1 MKIVLVGP
9 FPPFRGGI
17 SDLNAA
23 LADHLSKRHEIHAIN
38 FTTQYPKVLFPG
50 KTQFKKGDSAQEVDS
65 IRCLSSIN
73 PFSWRKTAYKII
85 DIEPD
90 LVLFRF
96 WLPFFAPAFSGV
108 AKKIRKYSDATIMA
122 ICDNIIPHE
131 KRLLDTRLTKRFFG
145 FIDSFI
151 VLSKKVENE
160 LLSFVPEAK
169 YKYSPHPIYSIFNNT
184 LSKEQAKAELK
195 LATKKVL
202 LFFGLIREY
211 KGLDILINAME
222 KIKTE
227 LEDYTLLIVGECY
240 ENENKYT
247 DLIKKAGITDN
258 VKCHYSFIPDN
269 EVGKYF
275 SAADVVVLPYKTA
288 SQSGIVQIAYH
299 FDTPVIVS
307 NVGGLP
313 EIVDEGKTGYCVEP
327 NSNAFAKA
335 IKAFYEN
342 DNISEMNSNISEYK
356 SQFSWDAM
364 VKAIEKLVNVH

>member
-38 FTTQYPKVLFPG
+38 FTTQYPKVIIPG

-131 KRLLDTRLTKRFFG
+131 ERLLDTRLTKIFFG

-247 DLIKKAGITDN
+247 ELIKKAGITDN

>member
-1 MKIVLVGP
+1 VKIVLVGP

-131 KRLLDTRLTKRFFG
+131 ERLLDTRLTKRFFG

-247 DLIKKAGITDN
+247 ELIKKAGITDN

-335 IKAFYEN
+335 IKAFYEK

>member
-108 AKKIRKYSDATIMA
+108 AKKIRKYSDATIMV

-131 KRLLDTRLTKRFFG
+131 ERLLDTRLTKRFFG

-160 LLSFVPEAK
+160 FLSFIPEAK

>member
-131 KRLLDTRLTKRFFG
+131 ERLLDTRLTKRFFG

>member
-1 MKIVLVGP
+1 VKIVLVGP

-85 DIEPD
+85 DIDPD

-131 KRLLDTRLTKRFFG
+131 ERLLDTRLTKIFFG

-247 DLIKKAGITDN
+247 ELIKKAGITDN

>member
-50 KTQFKKGDSAQEVDS
+50 KTQFKKGDPAQEVDS

-131 KRLLDTRLTKRFFG
+131 ERLLDTRLTKIFFG

-275 SAADVVVLPYKTA
+275 SATDVVVLPYKTA

-356 SQFSWDAM
+356 SQFSWDVM

>member
-85 DIEPD
+85 DIDPD

-108 AKKIRKYSDATIMA
+108 AKKIRKYSDATIMV

-131 KRLLDTRLTKRFFG
+131 ERLLDTRLTKRFFG

-247 DLIKKAGITDN
+247 ELIKKAGITDN

>member
-50 KTQFKKGDSAQEVDS
+50 KTQFKKGDPAQEIDS

-108 AKKIRKYSDATIMA
+108 AKKIRKYSDATIMV

-131 KRLLDTRLTKRFFG
+131 ERLLDTRLTKRFFG

-195 LATKKVL
+195 IATKKVL

>member
-50 KTQFKKGDSAQEVDS
+50 KTQFKKGDPAQEVDS

-85 DIEPD
+85 DIDPD

-131 KRLLDTRLTKRFFG
+131 ERLLDTRLTKRFFG

-160 LLSFVPEAK
+160 LLSFIPEAK

-247 DLIKKAGITDN
+247 ELIKKAGITDN

>member
-85 DIEPD
+85 DIDPD

-131 KRLLDTRLTKRFFG
+131 ERLLDTRLTKIFFG

-247 DLIKKAGITDN
+247 ELIKKAGITDN

>member
-108 AKKIRKYSDATIMA
+108 AKKIRKYSDATIMV

-131 KRLLDTRLTKRFFG
+131 ERLLDTRLTKRFFG

-160 LLSFVPEAK
+160 LLSFAPEAK

>member
-50 KTQFKKGDSAQEVDS
+50 KTQFKKGDPAQEIDS

-108 AKKIRKYSDATIMA
+108 AKKIRKYSDATIMV

-131 KRLLDTRLTKRFFG
+131 ERLLDTRLTKRFFG

-195 LATKKVL
+195 IATKKVL

-247 DLIKKAGITDN
+247 ELIKKAGITDN

>member
-1 MKIVLVGP
+1 VKIVLVGP

-131 KRLLDTRLTKRFFG
+131 ERLLDTRITKRFFG

-275 SAADVVVLPYKTA
+275 SATDVVVLPYKTA

>member
-1 MKIVLVGP
+1 M
-9 FPPFRGGI
+9 
-17 SDLNAA
+17 
-23 LADHLSKRHEIHAIN
+23 
-38 FTTQYPKVLFPG
+38 
-50 KTQFKKGDSAQEVDS
+50 
-65 IRCLSSIN
+65 
-73 PFSWRKTAYKII
+73 
-85 DIEPD
+85 
-90 LVLFRF
+90 
-96 WLPFFAPAFSGV
+96 
-108 AKKIRKYSDATIMA
+108 
-122 ICDNIIPHE
+122 
-131 KRLLDTRLTKRFFG
+131 
-145 FIDSFI
+145 
-151 VLSKKVENE
+151 
-160 LLSFVPEAK
+160 
-169 YKYSPHPIYSIFNNT
+169 
-184 LSKEQAKAELK
+184 
-195 LATKKVL
+195 
-202 LFFGLIREY
+202 FFGLIREY

-247 DLIKKAGITDN
+247 ELIKKAGITDN

>member
-1 MKIVLVGP
+1 VKIVLVGP

-108 AKKIRKYSDATIMA
+108 AKKIRKYSDATIMV

-131 KRLLDTRLTKRFFG
+131 ERLLDTRLTKRFFG

-160 LLSFVPEAK
+160 LLSFVPKAK

-247 DLIKKAGITDN
+247 ELIKKAGITDN

-313 EIVDEGKTGYCVEP
+313 EIVDEGRTGYCVDP

>member
-85 DIEPD
+85 DIDPD

-108 AKKIRKYSDATIMA
+108 AKKIRKYSDATIMV

-131 KRLLDTRLTKRFFG
+131 ERLLDTRLTKRFFG

-160 LLSFVPEAK
+160 LLSFIPEAK

-247 DLIKKAGITDN
+247 ELIKKAGITDN

-335 IKAFYEN
+335 IKAFYEK
-342 DNISEMNSNISEYK
+342 DNISEMNSKISDYK
-356 SQFSWDAM
+356 SRFSWDNM
-364 VKAIEKLVNVH
+364 VSAIEELVNVH

>member
-131 KRLLDTRLTKRFFG
+131 ERLLDTRLTKRFFG

-247 DLIKKAGITDN
+247 ELIKKAGITDN

-342 DNISEMNSNISEYK
+342 DNISEMNSNISQYK

>member
-50 KTQFKKGDSAQEVDS
+50 KTQFKKGDPAQEVDS

-85 DIEPD
+85 DIDPD

-108 AKKIRKYSDATIMA
+108 AKKIRKYSDATIMV

-131 KRLLDTRLTKRFFG
+131 ERLLDTRLTKRFFG

-160 LLSFVPEAK
+160 LLSFIPEAK

-247 DLIKKAGITDN
+247 ELIKKAGITDN

>member
-85 DIEPD
+85 DIDPD

-131 KRLLDTRLTKRFFG
+131 ERLLDTRLTKRFFG

-160 LLSFVPEAK
+160 LLSFIPEAK

-247 DLIKKAGITDN
+247 ELIKKAGITDN

>member
-17 SDLNAA
+17 SDINVT
-23 LADHLSKRHEIHAIN
+23 LAHHLSERHEVHAIN

-50 KTQFKKGDSAQEVDS
+50 KTQFKKGDHALEVDS

-73 PFSWRKTAYKII
+73 PFSWRKTANKILE
-85 DIEPD
+85 IEPD
-90 LVLFRF
+90 LVLFSF
-96 WLPFFAPAFSGV
+96 WLAFFAPAFSV
-108 AKKIRKYSDATIMA
+108 IAKKIKKHSDATIIA
-122 ICDNIIPHE
+122 ICHNIIPHE
-131 KRLLDTRLTKRFFG
+131 QHLLDTQLTKRFFG
-145 FIDSFI
+145 FIDSFV

-160 LLSFVPEAK
+160 LLNIVPDAK
-169 YKYSPHPIYSIFNNT
+169 YKYIPHPVYNIFKNT
-184 LSKEQAKAELK
+184 LSKEQAKAELNI
-195 LATKKVL
+195 ATKKVL
-202 LFFGLIREY
+202 LFFGLIRKY

-222 KIKTE
+222 KINTE

-240 ENENKYT
+240 ENKYKYT
-247 DLIKKAGITDN
+247 DLINNAGITDN
-258 VKCHYSFIPDN
+258 VQCYYSFVPDN

-275 SAADVVVLPYKTA
+275 SASDVVVLPYKTA

-327 NSNAFAKA
+327 SSNAFAKA
-335 IKAFYEN
+335 IKAFYEK
-342 DNISEMNSNISEYK
+342 DNISEMNSNISDYK
-356 SQFSWDAM
+356 SQFSWDNM

>member
-1 MKIVLVGP
+1 VKIVLVGP

-131 KRLLDTRLTKRFFG
+131 ERLLDTRLTKRFFG

-160 LLSFVPEAK
+160 LLSFIPEAK

-247 DLIKKAGITDN
+247 ELIKKAGITDN

>member
-160 LLSFVPEAK
+160 LLSFIPEAK

>member
-1 MKIVLVGP
+1 VKIVLVGP

-131 KRLLDTRLTKRFFG
+131 ERLLDTRLTKRFFG

-247 DLIKKAGITDN
+247 ELIKKAGITDN

-327 NSNAFAKA
+327 SPNAFAKA
-335 IKAFYEN
+335 IKAFYEK
-342 DNISEMNSNISEYK
+342 DNISEMNSNISDYK
-356 SQFSWDAM
+356 SQFSWDNM

>member
-50 KTQFKKGDSAQEVDS
+50 KTQFKKGDPAQEIDS

-108 AKKIRKYSDATIMA
+108 AKKIRKYSDATIMV

-131 KRLLDTRLTKRFFG
+131 ERLLDTRLTKRFFG

>member
-17 SDLNAA
+17 SDLNVA
-23 LADHLSKRHEIHAIN
+23 LAHHLSKRHVVHAIN

-50 KTQFKKGDSAQEVDS
+50 KTQFKKGDHALEVDS

-73 PFSWRKTAYKII
+73 PFSWRKTANKII
-85 DIEPD
+85 DLEPD
-90 LVLFRF
+90 LVLFSF
-96 WLPFFAPAFSGV
+96 WLAFFAPAFSGV
-108 AKKIRKYSDATIMA
+108 AKKIKKYLDANIMA
-122 ICDNIIPHE
+122 ICHNIIPHE
-131 KRLLDTRLTKRFFG
+131 EHLLDTRLTKRFFC

-160 LLSFVPEAK
+160 LLNIVPGAK
-169 YKYSPHPIYSIFNNT
+169 YKYSPHPVYNIFKNT
-184 LSKEQAKAELK
+184 LSKEQAKAELNI
-195 LATKKVL
+195 ATKKVL
-202 LFFGLIREY
+202 LFFGLIRKY

-222 KIKTE
+222 KINNE
-227 LEDYTLLIVGECY
+227 LDDYTLLIVGECY
-240 ENENKYT
+240 ENKAKYT
-247 DLIKKAGITDN
+247 DLIKNAGITDN
-258 VKCHYSFIPDN
+258 VQCHYSFVPDN

-275 SAADVVVLPYKTA
+275 SASDVVVLPYKSA

-327 NSNAFAKA
+327 SSSAFAKA
-335 IKAFYEN
+335 IKAFYEK
-342 DNISEMNSNISEYK
+342 DNINELNSNISDYK
-356 SQFSWDAM
+356 SQFSWD
-364 VKAIEKLVNVH
+364 VIVNAIEELVNVH

>member
-108 AKKIRKYSDATIMA
+108 AKKIRKYSDATIMV

-131 KRLLDTRLTKRFFG
+131 ERLLDTRLTKRFFG

-247 DLIKKAGITDN
+247 ELIKKAGITDN

-342 DNISEMNSNISEYK
+342 DNISEMNSNISQYK

>member
-108 AKKIRKYSDATIMA
+108 AKKIRKYSDATIMV

-131 KRLLDTRLTKRFFG
+131 ERLLDTRLTKRFFG

-160 LLSFVPEAK
+160 LLSFIPEAK

-247 DLIKKAGITDN
+247 ELIKKAGITDN

>member
-17 SDLNAA
+17 SDLNVA
-23 LADHLSKRHEIHAIN
+23 LAHHLSKRHEIHAIN

-50 KTQFKKGDSAQEVDS
+50 KTQFKKGDHALEVDS

-73 PFSWRKTAYKII
+73 PFSWRKTANKII
-85 DIEPD
+85 DLEPD
-90 LVLFRF
+90 LVLFSF
-96 WLPFFAPAFSGV
+96 WLAFFAPAFSGV
-108 AKKIRKYSDATIMA
+108 AKKIKKYSDATIMV
-122 ICDNIIPHE
+122 ICHNIIPHE
-131 KRLLDTRLTKRFFG
+131 EHLLGTRLTKRFFS
-145 FIDSFI
+145 FIDSFF
-151 VLSKKVENE
+151 VLSKKVKNE

-169 YKYSPHPIYSIFNNT
+169 YKYSPHPIYNIFNNT
-184 LSKEQAKAELK
+184 LSKEQAKAELNI
-195 LATKKVL
+195 ATKKVL
-202 LFFGLIREY
+202 LFFGLIRKY

-222 KIKTE
+222 KINTE

-240 ENENKYT
+240 ENKGKYT

-258 VKCHYSFIPDN
+258 VQCHYYFVPDN

-275 SAADVVVLPYKTA
+275 SASDVVVLPYKTA

-299 FDTPVIVS
+299 FNTPVIVS

-327 NSNAFAKA
+327 SPNAFAKA
-335 IKAFYEN
+335 IKAFYEK
-342 DNISEMNSNISEYK
+342 DNISEMNSNISDYK
-356 SQFSWDAM
+356 SQFSWDNM
-364 VKAIEKLVNVH
+364 VKAIEKLVNGY